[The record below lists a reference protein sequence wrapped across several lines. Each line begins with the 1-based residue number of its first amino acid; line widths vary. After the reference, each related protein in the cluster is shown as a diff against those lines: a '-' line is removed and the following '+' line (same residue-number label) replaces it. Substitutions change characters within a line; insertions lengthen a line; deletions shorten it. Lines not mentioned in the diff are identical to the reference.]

1 MLTKARAKASG
12 QIFDRS
18 KIPVVIYLILF
29 SVIVSGCG
37 SSEFDR
43 KFLQQVEDTKKQSTA
58 SDIKRIAINYF
69 SQTNKLLP
77 NLNYTGFHYAAPI
90 PTEITSLAIF
100 SEDPPEDV
108 MPISYQQT
116 GTDVVGFDVGGGF
129 AHQGIF
135 ICPANSPSEQEF
147 LKKFVGTMIPWEDGV
162 YFWAD
167 WPVGGVPRKF
177 WNEQ

>member
-58 SDIKRIAINYF
+58 SDIKEALNKAQF
-69 SQTNKLLP
+69 S
-77 NLNYTGFHYAAPI
+77 
-90 PTEITSLAIF
+90 
-100 SEDPPEDV
+100 
-108 MPISYQQT
+108 
-116 GTDVVGFDVGGGF
+116 
-129 AHQGIF
+129 
-135 ICPANSPSEQEF
+135 NSS
-147 LKKFVGTMIPWEDGV
+147 IW
-162 YFWAD
+162 
-167 WPVGGVPRKF
+167 
-177 WNEQ
+177 